1 MDFGDFNVYHIFTMG
16 FAGAEEYQD
25 QCGQTEHRLGKI
37 ENLLGYLKKLGVNTI
52 LLGPLFSSVSH
63 GYDTTDYYTVDRRLG
78 TNEDLTALVAKFH
91 NSGFKVVLD
100 CVFNHVGREFFAFQ
114 DMKQNRENSKY
125 KDWFLGV
132 NFWGNNSFNDG
143 LSYEN
148 WAGHDNLVK
157 LNLYNP
163 EVKDYLKEVMR
174 FWIETFHIDGARMDA
189 ANVMNT
195 DFLRELSDFSK
206 SLKQDFWLMGESV
219 HGDYNVLVRD
229 GHLDS
234 VTNYEDYKGLYSSLN
249 TKNYFEISFS
259 LNRLF
264 GEYGIYKN
272 FYTFNFVD
280 NHDVDRV
287 ASTLTRE
294 AWLYP
299 LYLMLYTMPG
309 IPSIYYGSE
318 QGAKGVKG
326 NGTDA
331 PLRPNY
337 ESMHFD
343 EHCDLYQKIC
353 RMAAVRKASR
363 ALRYGDYKELFVKSQ
378 QMGFVRSFENEQ
390 VYVIFN
396 SEECP
401 VSVEHQ
407 DLRGKFRDLYHDEL
421 LDCDGSVEIP
431 GDSGRVL
438 VDAGCGLVVELPE
451 EQAAAAEPEKQPIT
465 PDAPAAEKTVRQEP
479 ETPKGVTMQ
488 DIMAKAIEEA
498 EKGIAEGEVPVGAV
512 MVRKGAIIASAHN
525 QKETLQDP
533 TAHAEMLVIREA
545 AKVLG
550 RWRLDDC
557 ELYVTAEPCPMCMG
571 AVIQSR
577 VKKLVYGTWETRF
590 GGVETT
596 AELGKH
602 PMLSNATEI
611 YAGICEEKCQELLER
626 FFQNNRK

>member
-1 MDFGDFNVYHIFTMG
+1 MDFGDYNVYHIFTMG

-25 QCGQTEHRLGKI
+25 QCAQTEHRLGKI
-37 ENLLGYLKKLGVNTI
+37 ENLLGYLKKLGMNTI

-78 TNEDLTALVAKFH
+78 TNGDLTTLVERLH
-91 NSGFKVVLD
+91 NNGFKVVLD
-100 CVFNHVGREFFAFQ
+100 CVFNHVGRDFFAFQ
-114 DMKQNRENSKY
+114 DMKQNRENSRY

-163 EVKDYLKEVMR
+163 EVKDYLKEVMH
-174 FWIETFHIDGARMDA
+174 FWIDTFHIDGARMDA

-195 DFLRELSDFSK
+195 EFLRELSDYSK
-206 SLKQDFWLMGESV
+206 SLKQDFWFVGESV
-219 HGDYNVLVRD
+219 HGDYNVLVQQ

-264 GEYGIYKN
+264 GDYGIYKN

-287 ASTLTRE
+287 ASTLSCE

-318 QGAKGVKG
+318 QGAKGMKG

-331 PLRPNY
+331 PLRPSY

-378 QMGFVRSFENEQ
+378 QMGFVRSFENER
-390 VYVIFN
+390 VYVLFN
-396 SEECP
+396 SEEAP
-401 VSVEHQ
+401 VSVEHNE
-407 DLRGKFRDLYHDEL
+407 LRGKFRDLYHDEIVE
-421 LDCDGSVEIP
+421 CDGYVEIP
-431 GDSGRVL
+431 GVSGRVL
-438 VDAGCGLVVELPE
+438 ADAGCGLVIEEAVEQLADKILQETEAESTSGVAEYDQNAKKPE
-451 EQAAAAEPEKQPIT
+451 
-465 PDAPAAEKTVRQEP
+465 
-479 ETPKGVTMQ
+479 GLTMQ

-498 EKGIAEGEVPVGAV
+498 EKGITEGEVPVGAV
-512 MVRKGAIIASAHN
+512 MMREGAIIAAAHN

-533 TAHAEMLVIREA
+533 TAHAEMLVIRA
-545 AKVLG
+545 AAQKLG

-577 VKKLVYGTWETRF
+577 IRKLVYGTWETRF

-596 AELGKH
+596 VELGKH

-611 YAGICEEKCQELLER
+611 YSGICEEKCQELLER
-626 FFQNNRK
+626 FFQNNR

>member
-16 FAGAEEYQD
+16 FAGAEEYQE
-25 QCGQTEHRLGKI
+25 QCGQTEHRLWKI
-37 ENLLGYLKKLGVNTI
+37 ENLLEYLKKLGINTL
-52 LLGPLFSSVSH
+52 LLGPLFSSTSH
-63 GYDTTDYYTVDRRLG
+63 GYDTTDYYTVDKRLG
-78 TNEDLTALVAKFH
+78 TNEDLITLVNKLH
-91 NSGFKVVLD
+91 DNGFRVVLD
-100 CVFNHVGREFFAFQ
+100 CVFNHVGRDFFAFK
-114 DMKQNRENSKY
+114 DMKQNRENSRY

-132 NFWGNNSFNDG
+132 NFWGNNSFNDD

-174 FWIETFHIDGARMDA
+174 FWIEIFHIDGVRMDA

-195 DFLRELSDFSK
+195 EFLRELSDFSK
-206 SLKQDFWLMGESV
+206 NLKQDFWFVGESV
-219 HGDYNVLVRD
+219 HGDYNVLVQE

-264 GEYGIYKN
+264 GDYGIYKS

-343 EHCDLYQKIC
+343 ERCDLYQKIC
-353 RMAAVRKASR
+353 RMAAVRRASR
-363 ALRYGDYKELFVKSQ
+363 AIRYGDYKELFVKSQ
-378 QMGFVRSFENEQ
+378 QMGFMRRFENEQ
-390 VYVIFN
+390 VYALFN
-396 SEECP
+396 SEENS
-401 VSVEHQ
+401 VRVEHH
-407 DLRGKFRDLYHDEL
+407 DLRGKFRDLHNNEIVE
-421 LDCDGSVEIP
+421 CDGSVEIP

-438 VDAGCGLVVELPE
+438 VDESCSFVISEITEQASSGKAE
-451 EQAAAAEPEKQPIT
+451 EQSAGEIKSQEEKCEQTLEI
-465 PDAPAAEKTVRQEP
+465 
-479 ETPKGVTMQ
+479 PKGVTMQ
-488 DIMAKAIEEA
+488 DIMSKAIEEA
-498 EKGIAEGEVPVGAV
+498 EKGIEEGEVPVGAV
-512 MVRKGAIIASAHN
+512 IVRNGEIIAAAHN

-545 AKVLG
+545 SRKLG

-577 VKKLVYGTWETRF
+577 IRKLVYGTWETRF

-611 YAGICEEKCQELLER
+611 YSGICEEKCKELLER
-626 FFQNNRK
+626 FFQNNR

>member
-1 MDFGDFNVYHIFTMG
+1 
-16 FAGAEEYQD
+16 
-25 QCGQTEHRLGKI
+25 
-37 ENLLGYLKKLGVNTI
+37 
-52 LLGPLFSSVSH
+52 
-63 GYDTTDYYTVDRRLG
+63 
-78 TNEDLTALVAKFH
+78 
-91 NSGFKVVLD
+91 
-100 CVFNHVGREFFAFQ
+100 
-114 DMKQNRENSKY
+114 MKQNRENSRY

-174 FWIETFHIDGARMDA
+174 FWIETFHIDGVRMDA

-195 DFLRELSDFSK
+195 EFLRELSDFSK
-206 SLKQDFWLMGESV
+206 NLKQDFWFVGESV
-219 HGDYNVLVRD
+219 HGDYNVLVQE

-264 GEYGIYKN
+264 GEYGIYKS

-353 RMAAVRKASR
+353 RMAAVRRASR
-363 ALRYGDYKELFVKSQ
+363 AIRYGDYKELFVKSQ
-378 QMGFVRSFENEQ
+378 QMGFMRRFENEQ
-390 VYVIFN
+390 VYALFN
-396 SEECP
+396 SEENS
-401 VSVEHQ
+401 VRVEHH
-407 DLRGKFRDLYHDEL
+407 DLRGKFRDLYNDEIVE
-421 LDCDGSVEIP
+421 CDGSVEIP

-438 VDAGCGLVVELPE
+438 AAESCGLVVEEITEQPSSSQAE
-451 EQAAAAEPEKQPIT
+451 EQSAGEIKSREEKCDQTLEIPI
-465 PDAPAAEKTVRQEP
+465 
-479 ETPKGVTMQ
+479 GMTMQ
-488 DIMAKAIEEA
+488 DIMSKAIEEA
-498 EKGIAEGEVPVGAV
+498 ERGIEEGEVPVGAV
-512 MVRKGAIIASAHN
+512 ILHNGEIIAAAHN

-545 AKVLG
+545 SKKLG

-577 VKKLVYGTWETRF
+577 IRKLVYGTWETRF

-611 YAGICEEKCQELLER
+611 YSGICEE
-626 FFQNNRK
+626 